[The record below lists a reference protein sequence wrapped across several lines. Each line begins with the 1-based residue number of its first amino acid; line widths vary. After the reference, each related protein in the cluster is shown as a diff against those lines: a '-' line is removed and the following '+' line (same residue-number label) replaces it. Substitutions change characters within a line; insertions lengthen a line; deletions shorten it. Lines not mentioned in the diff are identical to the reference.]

1 MSHPKPALGL
11 AITPSMRT
19 AISRGQWQSWR
30 AVYWGSSAWHSRRVM
45 NGENPCQLHT
55 THVGAVGWE
64 LYGSSTTTCARKADH
79 GLVYVCPLLFK
90 SLSFEN
96 SELNCSTAEVALKL
110 FCVKLSGLISELK
123 ILEKSYLSR
132 RIFIVRTHI
141 WSLSKDSK
149 TQKISRLII
158 FLSGMQ

>member
-1 MSHPKPALGL
+1 
-11 AITPSMRT
+11 
-19 AISRGQWQSWR
+19 
-30 AVYWGSSAWHSRRVM
+30 M

-55 THVGAVGWE
+55 THVGAVGRE

-96 SELNCSTAEVALKL
+96 SELNCSTAEVAHKL

-123 ILEKSYLSR
+123 ILEKSIYVGEYSTYGL
-132 RIFIVRTHI
+132 IFGLFLKIQRHKKFRGLLFFLAACNEKFKRANAQPFAYTANEKVNKAGGARDSQARTREWI
-141 WSLSKDSK
+141 NVG
-149 TQKISRLII
+149 R
-158 FLSGMQ
+158 